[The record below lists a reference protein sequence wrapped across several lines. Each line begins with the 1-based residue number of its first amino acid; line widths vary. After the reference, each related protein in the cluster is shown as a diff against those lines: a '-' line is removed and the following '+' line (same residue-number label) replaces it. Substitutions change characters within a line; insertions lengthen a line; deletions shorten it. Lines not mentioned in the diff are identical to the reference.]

1 MYEPCIYN
9 AIVQT
14 YHIHGTYM
22 FILFMKCI
30 NMYIPVCTK
39 FLIMYIHGIYMFI
52 HFNVYTMYVHGIYVV
67 QMCIYMFIQI

>member
-14 YHIHGTYM
+14 YHVHGSYM

-30 NMYIPVCTK
+30 NMYIPVCI
-39 FLIMYIHGIYMFI
+39 FMNMYIHGIYMVYTF
-52 HFNVYTMYVHGIYVV
+52 HVYTMYVHGIYMV
-67 QMCIYMFIQI
+67 QTCIYMFIQI